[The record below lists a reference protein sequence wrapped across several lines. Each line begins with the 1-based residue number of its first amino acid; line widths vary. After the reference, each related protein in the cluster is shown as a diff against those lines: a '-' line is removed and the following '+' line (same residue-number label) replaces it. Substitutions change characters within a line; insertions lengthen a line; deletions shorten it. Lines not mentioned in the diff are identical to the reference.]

1 MAKPTNPESGSLIDR
16 FNRRREKVAA
26 EARSDKTDEEHLVS
40 KDLDDTDIADEE
52 DALSDSE
59 LLKKYELPDPETVE
73 DEAALDQFFEG
84 DMPERL
90 KRLALRRVW
99 RLNPLF
105 RFADE
110 MVEYGEDYTDA
121 ATVVEG
127 MQTAYE
133 VGKGYLAKVKE
144 ALEGDVGDHDVIASE
159 TSTGF
164 DNLDTVMRKTHD
176 PQIENGKR
184 DNLENSGKKEDE
196 AREAPKSGPIATV
209 SGGDTENSGG
219 DTEKRV
225 SNENDSGPQHQQGFD
240 LTARKLSHYEMEEK
254 IVENS
259 NSREA
264 KDGSQKEDQIR
275 TVLEGAENQTVRPKK
290 MIFKIPK
297 S

>member
-26 EARSDKTDEEHLVS
+26 EARSDQTDEEHLVS
-40 KDLDDTDIADEE
+40 KNLDDTDIADEE

-59 LLKKYELPDPETVE
+59 LLKKYELPDPETVQ
-73 DEAALDQFFEG
+73 DEAGLDRFFKG

-144 ALEGDVGDHDVIASE
+144 ALEGEGDDNEIIAGE
-159 TSTGF
+159 TSANRNNTDTG
-164 DNLDTVMRKTHD
+164 LRKTHD
-176 PQIENGKR
+176 PKNKNEQTDNLKNFDKKR
-184 DNLENSGKKEDE
+184 DAASGATKSDPSATIGGDDVGKKVD
-196 AREAPKSGPIATV
+196 
-209 SGGDTENSGG
+209 
-219 DTEKRV
+219 
-225 SNENDSGPQHQQGFD
+225 NENDSGPQHQQGLD

-254 IVENS
+254 IVENL

-264 KDGSQKEDQIR
+264 NDGGQKEDQIR
-275 TVLEGAENQTVRPKK
+275 TVSEGFENQSVRPKK

>member
-26 EARSDKTDEEHLVS
+26 EARSDQTDEEHLVS

-159 TSTGF
+159 ASTDF
-164 DNLDTVMRKTHD
+164 DNLDTVKRKTHD

-196 AREAPKSGPIATV
+196 ARGAPKSGPSATI
-209 SGGDTENSGG
+209 GGG

-225 SNENDSGPQHQQGFD
+225 SNENDSGPQHQQGLD

-254 IVENS
+254 IVENL
-259 NSREA
+259 NSGETD
-264 KDGSQKEDQIR
+264 DGSQKEDQIR
-275 TVLEGAENQTVRPKK
+275 TVLEGAENQIVRPKK

>member
-1 MAKPTNPESGSLIDR
+1 MAKLTNPEPGSLIER

-26 EARSDKTDEEHLVS
+26 EARSDQTDDEHLVS
-40 KDLDDTDIADEE
+40 RDLDDTDNADEE
-52 DALSDSE
+52 DALNDSE
-59 LLKKYELPDPETVE
+59 LLKKYGLPNPETVE

-144 ALEGDVGDHDVIASE
+144 ALEGHVGDHDVIVSE
-159 TSTGF
+159 TSTGS

-176 PQIENGKR
+176 SQIENGKR
-184 DNLENSGKKEDE
+184 DNHEKFGTKEDE
-196 AREAPKSGPIATV
+196 ASEAPKLGPNAKV
-209 SGGDTENSGG
+209 AAD
-219 DTEKRV
+219 DTEKRAD
-225 SNENDSGPQHQQGFD
+225 NENDTGPQHQQGFD
-240 LTARKLSHYEMEEK
+240 LTARKLSHYEIEEK
-254 IVENS
+254 IVENL
-259 NSREA
+259 NSVEA
-264 KDGSQKEDQIR
+264 NDGSQKEDHIR
-275 TVLEGAENQTVRPKK
+275 TFLEGTENQIVRPKK